1 MITQEH
7 FKLLAAYNRWANA
20 RLYAAALTLSEL
32 SYRLHTGVYFGSL
45 HGTLNHLL
53 LTDRLWLKRLTGE
66 GDLPND
72 LNAILYE
79 DRIELTKARIAE
91 DNRMVEVTGKY
102 DETALRGLHSYR
114 TTSGMPQS
122 QVLADILL
130 HLFNHQ
136 THHRGQAHACLSI
149 LTGGEP
155 PPLDLLAFQKRR
167 RNAKPRK
174 INGQQVSG
182 RRPSQ
187 FLEGSL
193 RRSKWCSNPGIE
205 ITGAIHRLQ
214 LPASQKDHAWTQTA
228 AISDPMPDL
237 RWVHRIKHPGCSR
250 VRNGSSVGSEIPRC
264 VESEVSVSSYTDF
277 FVRDRA

>member
-20 RLYAAALTLSEL
+20 RLYAAALDLSEL

-91 DNRMVEVTGKY
+91 DNRMIEVTGKY

-155 PPLDLLAFQKRR
+155 PPLDLLAFQRGGAAPNLEKLIAS
-167 RNAKPRK
+167 NQRK
-174 INGQQVSG
+174 
-182 RRPSQ
+182 
-187 FLEGSL
+187 
-193 RRSKWCSNPGIE
+193 
-205 ITGAIHRLQ
+205 
-214 LPASQKDHAWTQTA
+214 TA
-228 AISDPMPDL
+228 ES
-237 RWVHRIKHPGCSR
+237 
-250 VRNGSSVGSEIPRC
+250 IPRRKSQAFTVVQQPEHRDNRGDTSPPAACLAERSC
-264 VESEVSVSSYTDF
+264 VDSNR
-277 FVRDRA
+277 RD